1 MFFNVCLHSRS
12 FLLRADWRKSD
23 ILVDGEPQGN
33 WRWNS
38 NSRDVVAS
46 SPSFSRPA
54 TKAPWRACLQAR
66 KRIQALLE
74 TCKTDVERIIC
85 GKRRR
90 TIPLKTSHSLN
101 LDNQQTN
108 LKISFLEFFSPK
120 FMTLTFSLS
129 LQERPPKP
137 NIPWLTEHMWN
148 TCCDLEVR
156 LVFVPSTPIYSQ
168 RQNSIVLP
176 NLVCKIVNSKCNF
189 STG

>member
-1 MFFNVCLHSRS
+1 MFFNVCLHLSS
-12 FLLRADWRKSD
+12 FPLRADWRKFDSS
-23 ILVDGEPQGN
+23 VDGEPQGN

-46 SPSFSRPA
+46 SPSFSRRAARTPR
-54 TKAPWRACLQAR
+54 RACSQAK

-74 TCKTDVERIIC
+74 TCKKDVGRITYE
-85 GKRRR
+85 KRKR
-90 TIPLKTSHSLN
+90 TIPLKTSHSLD
-101 LDNQQTN
+101 LDNQVIE
-108 LKISFLEFFSPK
+108 LFSPK

-129 LQERPPKP
+129 LQERPAKP
-137 NIPWLTEHMWN
+137 DIPWLTEHMWN

-156 LVFVPSTPIYSQ
+156 LVCDLSTPTYSQ

-176 NLVCKIVNSKCNF
+176 NLVSKILNSKCNF